1 MTAATST
8 IVGALACQKNSFL
21 KTLNTKVVS
30 SYEFVPPAT
39 AKEKQN
45 KNKKDSPK
53 ELKYG
58 VEFEDTV
65 LFPEGGGQ
73 PFDKG
78 TITIL
83 NNGAAV
89 ASEPKTVEVNAI
101 LRDKL
106 KAVHIVDEPLEPGTQ
121 VKLQVDWDRR
131 LDIMQQHT
139 GQHLL
144 SAVFDT
150 LKLDTLSWSMGDIIN
165 YIELPEKVS
174 DEVVQQ
180 VQQRV
185 NELIFEAH
193 PIHVVTRDDHGVEID
208 TSHLP
213 DDYDQS
219 KGVVRIV
226 KIGDDIDSNPCCGTH
241 LSNTAQIGS
250 IVLLNQTSIRGGHS
264 RLYFTCGTRV
274 ANIAGE
280 YFDILKT
287 VSGTQLSCQI
297 DDVVTKIDQLNTN
310 YRKAN
315 STIANLTKE
324 LANLKA
330 TEIFNKLKA
339 TDDGIAYVYREENNP
354 DYLTTVQKELAT
366 IINANKDSGVDIT
379 NKHTLILINGN
390 QTSNG
395 GMVKISGPKT
405 NDIATELK
413 LKITNLKGGGKGLF
427 QGKIT
432 KYEKGE
438 IESVLSYLDSL

>member
-30 SYEFVPPAT
+30 SYEFIPPAT

-180 VQQRV
+180 VQQ
-185 NELIFEAH
+185 
-193 PIHVVTRDDHGVEID
+193 
-208 TSHLP
+208 
-213 DDYDQS
+213 
-219 KGVVRIV
+219 
-226 KIGDDIDSNPCCGTH
+226 
-241 LSNTAQIGS
+241 
-250 IVLLNQTSIRGGHS
+250 
-264 RLYFTCGTRV
+264 
-274 ANIAGE
+274 
-280 YFDILKT
+280 
-287 VSGTQLSCQI
+287 
-297 DDVVTKIDQLNTN
+297 
-310 YRKAN
+310 
-315 STIANLTKE
+315 
-324 LANLKA
+324 
-330 TEIFNKLKA
+330 
-339 TDDGIAYVYREENNP
+339 
-354 DYLTTVQKELAT
+354 
-366 IINANKDSGVDIT
+366 
-379 NKHTLILINGN
+379 
-390 QTSNG
+390 
-395 GMVKISGPKT
+395 
-405 NDIATELK
+405 
-413 LKITNLKGGGKGLF
+413 
-427 QGKIT
+427 
-432 KYEKGE
+432 
-438 IESVLSYLDSL
+438 

>member
-1 MTAATST
+1 MTTATST

-30 SYEFVPPAT
+30 SYEFIPPAT

-45 KNKKDSPK
+45 KNKSALK

-78 TITIL
+78 TITVL
-83 NNGAAV
+83 NTD
-89 ASEPKTVEVNAI
+89 SCPESKTFQVNAI

-106 KAVHIVDEPLEPGTQ
+106 KAVHIVDEPIEPGTN
-121 VKLQVDWDRR
+121 VLLEVDWNRR
-131 LDIMQQHT
+131 VDIMQQHT

-150 LKLDTLSWSMGDIIN
+150 LKLDTLSWSMGDVIN
-165 YIELPEKVS
+165 YIELPEKVP
-174 DEVVQQ
+174 DEVVKQ
-180 VQQRV
+180 VQERV
-185 NELIFEAH
+185 NQLIFEAH
-193 PIHVVTRDDHGVEID
+193 PIHVVTQDDHGVEID

-241 LSNTAQIGS
+241 LSNTSQIGS
-250 IVLLNQTSIRGGHS
+250 IALFNQTSIRGGHS
-264 RLYFTCGTRV
+264 RLYFTCGSRV
-274 ANIAGE
+274 AKVAAE

-297 DDVVTKIDQLNTN
+297 DDVTTKVDQLSTN

-330 TEIFNKLKA
+330 TEIFNRLNP
-339 TDDGIAYVYREENNP
+339 TEDGVAYVYREENNP
-354 DYLTTVQKELAT
+354 EYLTTVQKELAT
-366 IINANKDSGVDIT
+366 MINANKDCGIDIT
-379 NKHTLILINGN
+379 KKHTLVLINGN

-395 GMVKISGPKT
+395 GMVKISGPKA

-413 LKITNLKGGGKGLF
+413 QKITNLKGGGKGIF